1 MALEDQIE
9 KLHQAIVDLRAVIE
23 RQVSDIAGTLQ
34 GAESPHT
41 PAPQRPTA
49 AESLGAAKG
58 ALESP
63 DRDADG
69 LPWDERIHSS
79 SKARNAD
86 GRWKAKRGVPADV
99 VERVRAELRGGAGQ
113 TTGQVTGSAPVPA
126 PAASQ
131 TPFTSQGPATTAT
144 GPSFDEVKVRAASCA
159 RVLGVNAG
167 KITQLLSRFG
177 VDRLSSLAP
186 EFYGKFVDGLAR
198 LEQGGE
204 P

>member
-23 RQVSDIAGTLQ
+23 RQVSGIAGTLQ
-34 GAESPHT
+34 GAESPLQRLET
-41 PAPQRPTA
+41 PLQQAIADVGATA
-49 AESLGAAKG
+49 TS
-58 ALESP
+58 ALP

-113 TTGQVTGSAPVPA
+113 TTGQAAGSAPAPA
-126 PAASQ
+126 PAAPQ
-131 TPFTSQGPATTAT
+131 TPFTPQGPATAAI

-159 RVLGVNAG
+159 RTLGVNAG

-186 EFYGKFVDGLAR
+186 EFYGEFVDGLAR
-198 LEQGGE
+198 LEQGGA

>member
-9 KLHQAIVDLRAVIE
+9 KLHQAIMDLRAVIE
-23 RQVSDIAGTLQ
+23 RQVSGIAGTLQ
-34 GAESPHT
+34 GAE
-41 PAPQRPTA
+41 APLQRPEA
-49 AESLGAAKG
+49 QPQQAIADVGAAAAS
-58 ALESP
+58 ALP

-113 TTGQVTGSAPVPA
+113 TTGPAPTPA
-126 PAASQ
+126 PATPQ
-131 TPFTSQGPATTAT
+131 TPFTPQGPAIPAS

-186 EFYGKFVDGLAR
+186 EFYGEFVDGLAR
-198 LEQGGE
+198 LEQGGA

>member
-9 KLHQAIVDLRAVIE
+9 KLHQAIMDLRAVIE
-23 RQVSDIAGTLQ
+23 RQVSGIAGVLQ
-34 GAESPHT
+34 GAE
-41 PAPQRPTA
+41 APFQRPEA
-49 AESLGAAKG
+49 QPQQAIADVGAAAAS
-58 ALESP
+58 ALL

-113 TTGQVTGSAPVPA
+113 TTGPVTGSAPVPA

-131 TPFTSQGPATTAT
+131 APFTSQGPATTAT

-186 EFYGKFVDGLAR
+186 EFYGEFVDGLAR
-198 LEQGGE
+198 LEQGGA